1 MYCYRTKNP
10 LLDIALHT
18 AMHIPKNSKGEYLYG
33 KRDLFAAMIAVKRLL
48 SNNDYHR
55 MSKEVFRALDTLSK
69 KLNILSLDEILHEMG
84 FPSNWMQLDAAL
96 NSAVQP
102 TSED

>member
-1 MYCYRTKNP
+1 MICLYYRADHPIPVSYTH
-10 LLDIALHT
+10 LDVYKRQ

-84 FPSNWMQLDAAL
+84 FPSNCCLL
-96 NSAVQP
+96 Y
-102 TSED
+102 TSRCV